1 MAQGKIS
8 LNNNKKDKSKKY
20 RVLKQNRQAKTFQK
34 KIYAPK
40 SNSNDKKTIYHINK
54 KYTNNNILITE
65 KLIAGK
71 IGHLELI
78 KGTRKQN
85 EKLSKQQQPKK

>member
-8 LNNNKKDKSKKY
+8 LNSNKKDKSKKY
-20 RVLKQNRQAKTFQK
+20 RVLKQNRQAKCFQK
-34 KIYAPK
+34 KIYTPK
-40 SNSNDKKTIYHINK
+40 NNTNDKKTIFTINK
-54 KYTNNNILITE
+54 KYSNNNILLTE

-71 IGHLELI
+71 VGHLEII

-85 EKLSKQQQPKK
+85 EKLAKQHQQKK

>member
-8 LNNNKKDKSKKY
+8 LNSNKKDKSKKY
-20 RVLKQNRQAKTFQK
+20 RVLKQNRQAKCFQK
-34 KIYAPK
+34 KIYTPK
-40 SNSNDKKTIYHINK
+40 NNTNDKKTIFAINK
-54 KYTNNNILITE
+54 KYSNNNILLTE

-71 IGHLELI
+71 VGHLEII

-85 EKLSKQQQPKK
+85 EKLAKQQQQKK